1 MFNYFKHFTI
11 QIILLI
17 SILIILYIFITNKQ
31 LMNEKIINYVQY
43 EKSTN
48 LQYKLIIPETCKSI
62 CKDISKISKSQ
73 LNHSLLSN
81 ENNLKLWPN
90 FNANLTTLYN
100 ITYLHLL
107 GGSWIYLKDNNNNN
121 TNNNN
126 NNGTSQI
133 IIDNYCDNITH
144 SGIAIIIPHKNQ
156 LKQLYITLSTL
167 IPLLQRQYLCY
178 RIFVIEQIDNY
189 AFNKGKLM
197 NIGFIE
203 ALKLFQ
209 FQCIIFHDVNL
220 APINNYIP
228 YECDI
233 LTKNT
238 MIHLSVAINTNH
250 FKLPYTSYIDGV
262 IKISTQNFITL
273 NGFTNFY
280 WGSNIQYANDF
291 IKRLK
296 AVNIPYVHIDDKI
309 GRYIYISN
317 SQQYNTPFHNNNNN
331 NDHMTINEASEN
343 RRHYDGLNSLAYHV
357 VSRIN
362 KPFFTQISVVI
373 GQNPMF

>member
-1 MFNYFKHFTI
+1 
-11 QIILLI
+11 
-17 SILIILYIFITNKQ
+17 
-31 LMNEKIINYVQY
+31 MNEKIINYVQY

-107 GGSWIYLKDNNNNN
+107 
-121 TNNNN
+121 
-126 NNGTSQI
+126 
-133 IIDNYCDNITH
+133 
-144 SGIAIIIPHKNQ
+144 AIIIPHKNQ